1 MASPFDPLSLVRPG
15 LRHLA
20 GYVPVEPTE
29 VIAGRHG
36 VSPAEI
42 LKLDGNENPFG
53 PSPKAREALAAYDA
67 YHIYP
72 DPNQTALRRALSEYV
87 GVSDEYIIAGHGSDE
102 IIDLL
107 LRAILS
113 PGDAVIDCPPT
124 FGMYRF
130 STEVCGGRVLEAPRR
145 DDFSL
150 DVDAVRTLAP
160 QAKAVFVA
168 SPNNPSGNILPAADL
183 DALLATGLLVVL
195 DEAYVEFHG
204 ESVVRQVPD
213 RPNLVVLRTFSKWA
227 GLAGLRAGFGVMAP
241 PLAALLMQIKPPYTP
256 NVAATAAVLASLADR
271 DRLLEGVRVVV
282 EERERL
288 REMLAALPFVTVY
301 PSRANFLLCRL
312 EGLDARQVRDRLRQ
326 RGIFVRHFDTPL
338 LKHYLRISIG
348 RPQQSEPLIRAL
360 REVGAEL
367 GQ

>member
-1 MASPFDPLSLVRPG
+1 MTSSFDPLSLVRPD
-15 LRHLA
+15 LRRLA
-20 GYVPVEPTE
+20 GYVPVEPTDVVAE
-29 VIAGRHG
+29 RHG
-36 VSPAEI
+36 LPARQV

-53 PSPKAREALAAYDA
+53 PSPKAREALANCEA

-72 DPNQTALRRALSEYV
+72 DPNQTALRRALASYV
-87 GVSDEYIIAGHGSDE
+87 GVNEEHIVAGHGSDE

-145 DDFSL
+145 EDFSL
-150 DVDAVRTLAP
+150 DVDTVRALAP
-160 QAKAVFVA
+160 RAKVVFVA
-168 SPNNPSGNILPAADL
+168 SPNNPTGNVLPAADL

-204 ESVVRQVPD
+204 ESMVRQVPD

-227 GLAGLRAGFGVMAP
+227 GLAGLRVGFGVMPSA
-241 PLAALLMQIKPPYTP
+241 LAALLMQIKPPYTP
-256 NVAATAAVLASLADR
+256 NVAAEAAALASLADR
-271 DRLLEGVRVVV
+271 ERLMEGVRVIV

-288 REMLAALPFVTVY
+288 REMLDALPFLIVY
-301 PSRANFLLCRL
+301 PSRGNFLLCRVQ
-312 EGLDARQVRDRLRQ
+312 GLDARQVRDRLRQ
-326 RGIFVRHFDTPL
+326 RGIFVRHFDTPR